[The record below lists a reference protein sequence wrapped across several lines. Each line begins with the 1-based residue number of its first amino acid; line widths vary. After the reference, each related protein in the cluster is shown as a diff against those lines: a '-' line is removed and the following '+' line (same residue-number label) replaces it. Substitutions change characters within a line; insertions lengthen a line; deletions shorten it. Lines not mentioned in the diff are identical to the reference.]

1 MLKEEEAAAVSQ
13 VPPELEGQVD
23 ASGQII
29 EGSENEDISDGNE
42 EGSNDGLFVEK
53 KGLKRLFKQI
63 VKNANSS
70 EKVDVKK
77 EYAPLMQKYI
87 ERTQTAK
94 KLS

>member
-1 MLKEEEAAAVSQ
+1 M
-13 VPPELEGQVD
+13 PPELEGQVN

-29 EGSENEDISDGNE
+29 EDAENDDISEGDE

-77 EYAPLMQKYI
+77 EYAPLMQRYI
-87 ERTQTAK
+87 ERT
-94 KLS
+94 